1 MTNPFLADRLPAD
14 LPDDPF
20 SWLEAWLA
28 TATENEVQRNP
39 NAMTLSTVSADGQPT
54 ARVVLA
60 KGIDAKRGYVVF
72 FTNYRS
78 RKGREIE
85 GNNRVSLVF
94 HWDSLGRQV
103 RIDGIATRSPSEE
116 SDAYFAS
123 RDRGS
128 QIGAWGSDQSEP
140 LESRDVLLR
149 QLHERAQELGV
160 ADDDTKTVVR
170 PPHWGGY
177 RVWASAIE
185 LWVEGGDRVHDRAR
199 WERQLERDGV
209 AGFAASSWSGTR
221 LQP

>member
-140 LESRDVLLR
+140 LESRDELLR
-149 QLHERAQELGV
+149 QLHERAKELGV

-199 WERQLERDGV
+199 WERQLERDGA